1 MLNIAHRGYTR
12 DWPGNTVEAIE
23 AAISLGADA
32 VEVDVQETRDGGFV
46 LAHDPIIARQAIRE
60 IALGEVMGLDV
71 GEGCRVPTLEE
82 ALDLCR
88 GRVGVVLEFKEV
100 RSLGRVIEV
109 IHGSAGEGE
118 VGIGSFDAEL
128 LMRVRDVAAGIRL
141 GLIVDA
147 PPENPDVVLATL
159 GCEVMGVRFLHIT
172 RELVERA
179 QGSGR
184 KVFGWGV
191 EDPKGVSTLLGLGVD
206 GVVSDFPD
214 VVKGILEGG

>member
-1 MLNIAHRGYTR
+1 MR
-12 DWPGNTVEAIE
+12 DWPGNTLEAIE

-46 LAHDPIIARQAIRE
+46 LAHDPIIGGRVIRE
-60 IALGEVMGLDV
+60 MTLGEVMGLDV

-88 GRVGVVLEFKEV
+88 GRIGVVLEFKEV
-100 RSLGRVIEV
+100 RSVGGVID
-109 IHGSAGEGE
+109 IIRGSAE
-118 VGIGSFDAEL
+118 VGEIGICSFDAGL
-128 LMRVRDVAAGIRL
+128 LMSVRDVKTGIRL

-147 PPENPDVVLATL
+147 PPENPEVVLATL

-172 RELVERA
+172 RGLVERVRA
-179 QGSGR
+179 SGR

-191 EDPKGVSTLLGLGVD
+191 EDPKGVSRLLGLGVD

-214 VVKGILEGG
+214 VVKGILEGGGGGGRFS